1 LTSRDKCCSREL
13 MIRSRSPLSTH
24 KYNHD
29 ITAKKKDAKMNEWM
43 NRYDTIQPGGETKYD
58 TLRKLD
64 FLLGY
69 RHLYIFTQY
78 TIRTHHTHTINQSHS
93 FHIIQK
99 DNPRIMACF
108 IVFWFC
114 LLLLLDLEKLQ
125 KFCLHC
131 TALGELEYRSG
142 HLDEK
147 DWQSWMD
154 GYGDAI
160 KPNSRW
166 HLSKQQLIE
175 TNLLSIVTTQ
185 HDTVLQM
192 VC

>member
-1 LTSRDKCCSREL
+1 
-13 MIRSRSPLSTH
+13 MA
-24 KYNHD
+24 D
-29 ITAKKKDAKMNEWM
+29 IAQLGFPARIQTF
-43 NRYDTIQPGGETKYD
+43 RYI
-58 TLRKLD
+58 
-64 FLLGY
+64 
-69 RHLYIFTQY
+69 HTQY
-78 TIRTHHTHTINQSHS
+78 TIHNSHTHKNHTINHNHTHTQSRS